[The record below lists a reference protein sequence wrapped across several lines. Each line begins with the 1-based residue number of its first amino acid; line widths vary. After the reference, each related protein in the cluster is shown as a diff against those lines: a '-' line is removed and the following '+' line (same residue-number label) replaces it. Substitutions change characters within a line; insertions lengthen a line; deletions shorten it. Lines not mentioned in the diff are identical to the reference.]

1 MKYKLN
7 KLEDKF
13 LNINYFSRIDKKN
26 KSAIQEFT
34 VKDFLEL
41 MLNDNVTQI
50 GDHNYSSEEVIKK
63 VVENFSH
70 ELIVTTMNNL
80 QYAYIAYKYT
90 HLDAE
95 MFTTKNEEEW
105 YPLVKFALML
115 NYVFNPSKFEEK
127 LNGFQQKFPH
137 LDFHFDLNS
146 NLWDSKYL
154 KMKDFQNEYKISDVV
169 LEKVKKHSEPKNKNQ
184 WTQWNMG
191 DYDDYDDEEEEESS
205 HDTFNLNLS
214 SMKTDNEILNFIK
227 NTNFLMV
234 SSDNIDSSWRSS
246 RFQQEAISVLAEEIH
261 KRNLS
266 GAISWDTNLLSS
278 SAFQKSNFSL
288 YHAKRL
294 IDIRFVLFL
303 GKSIKN
309 NQDFYVNCLNFVK
322 KAIDVD
328 INILDANIFQNG
340 YVYALEENIITT
352 LDFIKAWEE
361 DSLIGHLDKV
371 FEKIE
376 EYENKILSLNRK
388 KSQLGSL
395 NEEKIISKI
404 KEISENI
411 QNLQLKEKVSELLNH
426 FEIKDLK
433 SFNGKVNLNFKKSVV
448 VEIDLDNLMAY
459 QNEKF
464 KNKIKKSELNGCFSK
479 LWKIV
484 SNYLY
489 SKQANFPSE
498 IKDNKFI
505 FVNYEHPDM
514 KMSDVELEQ
523 WTEKVVDYMVN
534 KNLKEKH
541 SIEVI
546 ETELEKIVMQHNLLL
561 SDKSKSKSKVV
572 KF

>member
-1 MKYKLN
+1 MSYKLN

-13 LNINYFSRIDKKN
+13 LNIDYFSRIDKKN
-26 KSAIQEFT
+26 KNAIQEFT

-41 MLNDNVTQI
+41 MLNDNVNQI

-63 VVENFSH
+63 IVENFSH
-70 ELIVTTMNNL
+70 ELIVTTMNNI
-80 QYAYIAYKYT
+80 QYAYVAYKYT

-95 MFTTKNEEEW
+95 MFTNKNEEEW
-105 YPLVKFALML
+105 YPVVKFVLML
-115 NYVFNPSKFEEK
+115 NYVFNPFKFEEK
-127 LNGFQQKFPH
+127 LNGFEQKFPH

-146 NLWDSKYL
+146 NLWDSTYL
-154 KMKDFQNEYKISDVV
+154 KMKDFQNKYKVSDVI
-169 LEKVKKHSEPKNKNQ
+169 LEEVKKYTERKNKKN
-184 WTQWNMG
+184 WSQWNM
-191 DYDDYDDEEEEESS
+191 YEEEDESD
-205 HDTFNLNLS
+205 DTVNLNLS
-214 SMKTDNEILNFIK
+214 SIKTDNEVLNFIK
-227 NTNFLMV
+227 NIDFLIM
-234 SSDNIDSSWRSS
+234 SSDSIDSSWRSS
-246 RFQQEAISVLAEEIH
+246 RFQQEAISVLAEEVH

-266 GAISWDTNLLSS
+266 GAINWETNLLSS
-278 SAFQKSNFSL
+278 SAFEKSNFAL

-309 NQDFYVNCLNFVK
+309 NQDVYVNYLNFVK

-328 INILDANIFQNG
+328 INILDTNIFRNG
-340 YVYALEENIITT
+340 YVYTLEENIITT

-361 DSLIGHLDKV
+361 DSLIGPIDKV
-371 FEKIE
+371 FEKID
-376 EYENKILSLNRK
+376 EYENKMLSLNRK

-404 KEISENI
+404 KEISENT
-411 QNLQLKEKVSELLNH
+411 QSLQLKEKVSELLNR
-426 FEIKDLK
+426 FEIKGLK
-433 SFNGKVNLNFKKSVV
+433 SFNGKVNLNIKKSVV
-448 VEIDLDNLMAY
+448 VEIDLDNLMVY

-464 KNKIKKSELNGCFSK
+464 NNKIKKSELNGYFSK

-484 SNYLY
+484 SNSLY
-489 SKQANFPSE
+489 YKQANFPSE

-505 FVNYEHPDM
+505 FVNYEHTDM

-541 SIEVI
+541 SIEVV
-546 ETELEKIVMQHNLLL
+546 EAELEKIVMQHNLLL
-561 SDKSKSKSKVV
+561 SEKSKSKSKVV

>member
-1 MKYKLN
+1 MSYKLN

-13 LNINYFSRIDKKN
+13 LNIDYFSRIDKKN
-26 KSAIQEFT
+26 KNAIQEFT

-41 MLNDNVTQI
+41 MLNDNVNQI

-63 VVENFSH
+63 IVENFSH
-70 ELIVTTMNNL
+70 ELIVTTMNNI
-80 QYAYIAYKYT
+80 QYAYVAYKYT

-95 MFTTKNEEEW
+95 MFTNKNEEEW
-105 YPLVKFALML
+105 YPVVKFVLML
-115 NYVFNPSKFEEK
+115 NYVFNPFKFEEK
-127 LNGFQQKFPH
+127 LNGFEQKFPH

-146 NLWDSKYL
+146 NLWNSTYL
-154 KMKDFQNEYKISDVV
+154 KMKDFQNKYNVSDVI
-169 LEKVKKHSEPKNKNQ
+169 LEEVKKYTERKNKKNWSQ
-184 WTQWNMG
+184 WHM
-191 DYDDYDDEEEEESS
+191 YEEEDESD
-205 HDTFNLNLS
+205 DTLNLNLS
-214 SMKTDNEILNFIK
+214 SIKTDNEVLNFIK
-227 NTNFLMV
+227 NIDFLMM

-246 RFQQEAISVLAEEIH
+246 RFQQEAISVLAEEVH

-266 GAISWDTNLLSS
+266 GAISWETNLLSS
-278 SAFQKSNFSL
+278 SAFEKSNFTL

-309 NQDFYVNCLNFVK
+309 NQDVYVNYLNFVK

-328 INILDANIFQNG
+328 INILDTNIFRNG
-340 YVYALEENIITT
+340 YVYTLEENIITT

-361 DSLIGHLDKV
+361 DSLIRPIDKV

-376 EYENKILSLNRK
+376 EYENKMLSLNRK

-404 KEISENI
+404 KEISENT
-411 QNLQLKEKVSELLNH
+411 QSLQLKEKVSELLNR
-426 FEIKDLK
+426 FEIKGLK
-433 SFNGKVNLNFKKSVV
+433 SFNGKVNLNIKKSVV
-448 VEIDLDNLMAY
+448 VEIDLDNLMVY

-464 KNKIKKSELNGCFSK
+464 NNKIKKSELNGYFSK

-484 SNYLY
+484 SNSLY
-489 SKQANFPSE
+489 YKQANFPSE

-505 FVNYEHPDM
+505 FVNYEHTDM

-541 SIEVI
+541 SIEVV
-546 ETELEKIVMQHNLLL
+546 EAELEKIVMQHNLLL
-561 SDKSKSKSKVV
+561 SEKSKSKSKVV